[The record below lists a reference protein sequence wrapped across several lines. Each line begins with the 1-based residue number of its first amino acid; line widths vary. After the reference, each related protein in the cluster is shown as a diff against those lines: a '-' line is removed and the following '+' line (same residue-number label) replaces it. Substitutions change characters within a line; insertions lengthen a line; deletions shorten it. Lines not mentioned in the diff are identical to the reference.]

1 MEAWGLACANV
12 LRLEIPRLL
21 EAVGLE
27 SDVRGPVSSLA
38 LKVAPPSSSSPST
51 AVEQI
56 SPNLIPQGYRPETS
70 KKNNILQAPSALF
83 PQPPQ

>member
-27 SDVRGPVSSLA
+27 GNVRGAVSSLA
-38 LKVAPPSSSSPST
+38 LKMAPPSSSSPST

-56 SPNLIPQGYRPETS
+56 SPHLHTPEVLS
-70 KKNNILQAPSALF
+70 
-83 PQPPQ
+83 

>member
-38 LKVAPPSSSSPST
+38 LKGGSSFVQFTQHCSGTDLPHPDPP
-51 AVEQI
+51 
-56 SPNLIPQGYRPETS
+56 G
-70 KKNNILQAPSALF
+70 ILS
-83 PQPPQ
+83 